1 LAASADVAQLV
12 EHQLPKLR
20 VAGSIPV
27 VRFGSPTLFREGP
40 VFWPLSHTVWSEMW
54 SHFQAFP
61 SRRADLIYD

>member
-40 VFWPLSHTVWSEMW
+40 VSWASLTHGVVGDVVA
-54 SHFQAFP
+54 FQAFP
-61 SRRADLIYD
+61 SHRADLICD